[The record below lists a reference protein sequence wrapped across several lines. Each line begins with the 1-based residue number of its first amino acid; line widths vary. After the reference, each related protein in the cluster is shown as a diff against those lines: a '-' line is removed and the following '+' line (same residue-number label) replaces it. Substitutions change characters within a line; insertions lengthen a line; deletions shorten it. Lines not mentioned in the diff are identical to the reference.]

1 MSRCIRYAVEI
12 LKLEVV
18 LGYGSRKLVKIPSL
32 GWKIL
37 FWFVFMENWKIFW
50 NTEDLRSFD
59 GSLSLLQVGAIS
71 RAGLY
76 SVREHA

>member
-1 MSRCIRYAVEI
+1 MSICIRYAVEI

-37 FWFVFMENWKIFW
+37 FWFVFMENWKLLW
-50 NTEDLRSFD
+50 DTEDLRSFD
-59 GSLSLLQVGAIS
+59 GSLSLLQGGSIS
-71 RAGLY
+71 RIGLY

>member
-12 LKLEVV
+12 FKFKVV

-32 GWKIL
+32 GWEIL
-37 FWFVFMENWKIFW
+37 FWFVFMENWKLFW

-59 GSLSLLQVGAIS
+59 GSLSLLQVGFIS
-71 RAGLY
+71 RIGLY